1 MTIQQTIDI
10 PADRHLRLDLTL
22 PESFSAGQGEIILLD
37 SVAKAQKTFKSMPT
51 IAELKKEVEEQAER
65 RRTDPVY
72 RMQVMAD
79 LRKCQEN
86 GPYFGGMDGDEFQRI
101 ARDEWGD

>member
-1 MTIQQTIDI
+1 MTIQQTIEI

-22 PESFSAGQGEIILLD
+22 PESFAAGQGKIILFD
-37 SVAKAQKTFKSMPT
+37 SAARAQKLFKPMPT
-51 IAELKKEVEEQAER
+51 IAELKKLGEEQAER

-72 RMQVMAD
+72 RAEFMEN

-86 GPYFGGMDGDEFQRI
+86 GPIFGDMDGDEFQRQ
-101 ARDEWGD
+101 AREGWLD